1 MVDRCV
7 TANGMVGDRR
17 GANGGGENS
26 YLVHH
31 EFLRVMRATLPAEST
46 VSKSTVYEKSNKTKR

>member
-1 MVDRCV
+1 
-7 TANGMVGDRR
+7 MVGDRR

-46 VSKSTVYEKSNKTKR
+46 VSKSAVYEKSNKTKR